1 MSTPLAWPLRRDYL
15 APSLTLRG
23 REFAWGARTFLM
35 GIINATPDSFS
46 GDGLGA
52 DPVAAARLAAAF
64 EQAGADILDIGG
76 QSSRPGAPVL
86 DAAEEARRVIP
97 CIEAVRAVSSL
108 PISVDTF
115 HAAVADEALRAGA
128 DAVNDIWG
136 LRFDDGLP
144 AVAARHGAVLIAMHN
159 QRGRD
164 FHDVAADIAAGLRE
178 TLAICARSGIP
189 PGRVILDPGFG
200 FGWAPEQ
207 NLEMLRRLPE
217 LWHFRLP
224 LLLGTSRKSTIGLVL
239 DAPVDARFE
248 GTAASVAIAIAAGAD
263 IVRVHDLSAMASVAR
278 VADAI
283 VRATWTHEPPP

>member
-248 GTAASVAIAIAAGAD
+248 GTAASVAIAVAAGAD
-263 IVRVHDLSAMASVAR
+263 LVRVHDVAAMAR
-278 VADAI
+278 VTRVTDAI
-283 VRATWTHEPPP
+283 VRAGWSAPEAR